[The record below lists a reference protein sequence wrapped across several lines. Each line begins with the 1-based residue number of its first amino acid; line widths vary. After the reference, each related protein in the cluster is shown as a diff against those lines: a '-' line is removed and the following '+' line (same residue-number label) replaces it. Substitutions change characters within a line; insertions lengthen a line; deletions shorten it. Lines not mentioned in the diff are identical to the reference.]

1 MHGVGIA
8 SLSHSYRPGGE
19 SALSGGQDTG
29 GVMDVHA
36 RTRSEPDARAH
47 SHGMPDVVPDG
58 KGCCTTAGNRRGTA
72 ERLFS
77 GAFSCVAD
85 LLVATC

>member
-47 SHGMPDVVPDG
+47 SHGMPDMMWYRMEKAVAPPPEIG
-58 KGCCTTAGNRRGTA
+58 AGLRGGCSL
-72 ERLFS
+72 ERS
-77 GAFSCVAD
+77 
-85 LLVATC
+85 LV

>member
-1 MHGVGIA
+1 
-8 SLSHSYRPGGE
+8 
-19 SALSGGQDTG
+19 
-29 GVMDVHA
+29 MDVHA

-72 ERLFS
+72 GRLFS

-85 LLVATC
+85 LLAMSALSRIQDFIIEYANQNLHIHLIQTI